1 MIESSLVRTAGE
13 EAKLAGVP
21 LKTRKATTENGPIR
35 LDVVLIQKGLG
46 RTESKSSNKAKRAC
60 FNSLLDNWQLAKFE
74 GVIHMITGST
84 G

>member
-35 LDVVLIQKGLG
+35 LDVVLIQESLG
-46 RTESKSSNKAKRAC
+46 RRERKSTDVAKHASL
-60 FNSLLDNWQLAKFE
+60 NSLHD
-74 GVIHMITGST
+74 
-84 G
+84 